1 MQTLYNHTLYPL
13 EAYVEHSPAKFVDF
27 QQNGGNYGARILA
40 CSTPDD
46 IVQLDPSLR
55 EPYKY
60 LFDHLGQIGLDVAGD
75 IEWDTRAEVAAD
87 FPSHDLSVYLF
98 DPTINAVRPDPRR
111 LDATTKFGDKNSF
124 IEFCQQQGY
133 SVPRTMIVTDGTMP
147 DISDLKCPLYVKAAE
162 SSNGKGLFRVT
173 NKAELEEAI
182 GSVGSNYQI
191 QEEVPGVPISV
202 QYHEKDDVVSHLA
215 TTDQILDGHT
225 HMGNYYPTVHNPR
238 EVTDKL
244 ADELVA
250 AGLRD
255 TFGLDV
261 MVNGE
266 ESTIIECNPRWTG
279 ATYPTVAAGRLAIK
293 EWSAYVLP
301 TQHERPRDIKLG
313 DTLYDASSQIGVVI
327 MNNCRLNAHGK
338 VEVLIAGPQEAQEE
352 MMIKLEKRLK
362 KPNNADAMFVARTQ
376 AVAMQASKYSVR
388 PSLSR

>member
-1 MQTLYNHTLYPL
+1 MQTLYNHTLYPQ

-27 QQNGGNYGARILA
+27 QQNGGNYAARILA

-75 IEWDTRAEVAAD
+75 IEWDTKAEVAND

-98 DPTINAVRPDPRR
+98 DPTINAVRPDQQR
-111 LDATTKFGDKNSF
+111 LDATTEFGDKNSF
-124 IEFCQQQGY
+124 IEFCQERGY
-133 SVPRTMIVTDGTMP
+133 SVPRTMIVTDGVMP
-147 DISDLKCPLYVKAAE
+147 DLTGLICPLYVKAAE

-173 NKAELEEAI
+173 NKTELKEAI

-191 QEEVPGVPISV
+191 QEEVAGFPVSV
-202 QYHEKDDVVSHLA
+202 QYHEKDGEVTHLA

-225 HMGNYYPTVHNPR
+225 HMGNYHPTVHNPR
-238 EVTDKL
+238 DVSDML
-244 ADELVA
+244 AEDLVA
-250 AGLRD
+250 NGLRD
-255 TFGLDV
+255 IFGLDV
-261 MVNGE
+261 MVNGDE
-266 ESTIIECNPRWTG
+266 ATIIECNPRWTG

-301 TQHERPRDIKLG
+301 TQHEHPRDIKLG

-352 MMIKLEKRLK
+352 IMLKLEKRLK
-362 KPNNADAMFVARTQ
+362 KPTNADTMFVASTQ
-376 AVAMQASKYSVR
+376 NMPMQANKYCGQ
-388 PSLSR
+388 PSPSR